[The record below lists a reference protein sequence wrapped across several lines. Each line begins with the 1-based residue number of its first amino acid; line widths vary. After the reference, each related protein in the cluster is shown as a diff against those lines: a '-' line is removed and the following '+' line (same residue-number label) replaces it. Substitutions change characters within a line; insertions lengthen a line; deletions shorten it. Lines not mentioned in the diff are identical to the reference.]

1 MENPEYLCNR
11 IKADEFHFRAMMEID
26 LMEIMAIEQRS
37 YNFPWTEGI
46 FKDCMR
52 VGYYCHVIE
61 SEGVIAG
68 YGVMTVGA
76 GEAHIVNLCIKP
88 ELRNRGLGNRMLIH
102 LMEQAGQLGV
112 EYILLEVR
120 PSNKAAIKL
129 YLNKGFN
136 EIGVR
141 KGYYPSRSGRE
152 DALILACAL

>member
-1 MENPEYLCNR
+1 MENPEYLYNR
-11 IKADEFHFRAMMEID
+11 INTGEYHFRAMTETDIT
-26 LMEIMAIEQRS
+26 EIMAIEQRS
-37 YNFPWTEGI
+37 YDFPWTEGI

-61 SEGVIAG
+61 SAGVIAG
-68 YGVMTVGA
+68 YGVMTMGA

-88 ELRNRGLGNRMLIH
+88 ELRHQGLGNRMLMH

-120 PSNKAAIKL
+120 PSNKIAIKL
-129 YLNKGFN
+129 YMNKGFN
-136 EIGVR
+136 EIGIR
-141 KGYYPSRSGRE
+141 KGYYPSRFGRE